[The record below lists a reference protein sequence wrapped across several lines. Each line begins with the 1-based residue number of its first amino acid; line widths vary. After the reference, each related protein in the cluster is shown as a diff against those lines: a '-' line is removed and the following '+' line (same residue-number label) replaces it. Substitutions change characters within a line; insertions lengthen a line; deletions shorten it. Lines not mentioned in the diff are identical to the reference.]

1 MDSQRESR
9 TLTVLIQPNI
19 ICPHVGPLEFTALR
33 AFVLSRNERA
43 LRARS
48 QSTRGRSLINTRQIN
63 ANNNIFGH
71 PCHWPSAW
79 CPGPA
84 DPNTRTL
91 TSCTLVVR
99 IAHIYFYPV
108 AVKFRLLC
116 SVFDGEIPSTATL
129 CQNASVP
136 HRVTGTLIDVRCY
149 VPCAHLVSKLNSYC
163 ARVQLGFF
171 WTRSV
176 SQGRLPS

>member
-1 MDSQRESR
+1 M
-9 TLTVLIQPNI
+9 IQPNI

-136 HRVTGTLIDVRCY
+136 HRVFSTQLWSTLYNSVRAPVFWPRALAGHRRMGLRY
-149 VPCAHLVSKLNSYC
+149 Q
-163 ARVQLGFF
+163 AR
-171 WTRSV
+171 
-176 SQGRLPS
+176 